1 MHQPVNTTRRSTCMQ
16 MLMPVSYSYAWLKE
30 YGWMGELRREEKVF
44 VALSTCGRM
53 IMHVLHSTPWA
64 SMISSAT
71 NRANTVP
78 VSDSDQAGRRVRGP
92 STHMEC
98 TRDFVCSCT
107 WMRAV
112 KYTGR
117 SGSVGACIKSPLHR
131 NAFIHART
139 YTCTPGAYR
148 WCRSWPE
155 GSYVLPNSALFIP

>member
-1 MHQPVNTTRRSTCMQ
+1 VYNL
-16 MLMPVSYSYAWLKE
+16 LMRISYSYVWFKG

-53 IMHVLHSTPWA
+53 IMHVLRSTPWA

-78 VSDSDQAGRRVRGP
+78 VSNREQEGRRVRGP

-98 TRDFVCSCT
+98 TRDFVCACT

-112 KYTGR
+112 KCTGR
-117 SGSVGACIKSPLHR
+117 SGGVRACIKSPLYR
-131 NAFIHART
+131 NAFIHERT
-139 YTCTPGAYR
+139 YKCTHGAYQ

-155 GSYVLPNSALFIP
+155 GSNVLPNSALFIP